1 VIKYKKLFHK
11 GVFIIMSRAARR
23 EIKKTFQ
30 KDIVEFLKI
39 QKHFLPDF
47 MKDLSNVNDPR
58 HISYTDYDIEEI
70 LYTII
75 MKKFVHH
82 LFYAGYDG

>member
-1 VIKYKKLFHK
+1 
-11 GVFIIMSRAARR
+11 MSRAARR